1 MLEIDQFDRRI
12 LRELQRDASIG
23 VEALGERIG
32 LSRNAC
38 WRRIRL
44 MEEAGIITAR
54 VALVD
59 PDALGLGL
67 TVFIAVRT
75 DQHDPEWLEKFTQ
88 AVAGMPEILG
98 VWRTSG
104 DLDYLLKARVAD
116 VRAYDRL
123 YQRMI
128 RKVALTD
135 ISASF
140 VMEEIK
146 ETTELPM
153 ELG

>member
-44 MEEAGIITAR
+44 MEEAGIIKAR

-59 PDALGLGL
+59 PDALGMGL
-67 TVFIAVRT
+67 TVFIAACPR
-75 DQHDPEWLEKFTQ
+75 
-88 AVAGMPEILG
+88 
-98 VWRTSG
+98 S
-104 DLDYLLKARVAD
+104 
-116 VRAYDRL
+116 
-123 YQRMI
+123 
-128 RKVALTD
+128 
-135 ISASF
+135 SASGAPAA
-140 VMEEIK
+140 IS
-146 ETTELPM
+146 TTC
-153 ELG
+153 

>member
-1 MLEIDQFDRRI
+1 MDIDQFDRRI

-23 VEALGERIG
+23 VEALGERVG

-38 WRRIRL
+38 WRRVRL

-54 VALVD
+54 VALVN
-59 PDALGLGL
+59 PEAVGLGL
-67 TVFIAVRT
+67 TVFIAVKT
-75 DQHDPEWLEKFTQ
+75 DQHAPDWLERFVK
-88 AVAGMPEILG
+88 AVRDMPEILG

-116 VRAYDRL
+116 VRAYDGL
-123 YQRMI
+123 YQRLI
-128 RKVALTD
+128 RRVELTD

-146 ETTELPM
+146 DTTALPVYAD
-153 ELG
+153 

>member
-1 MLEIDQFDRRI
+1 MIELDPIDGRI
-12 LRELQRDASIG
+12 LRELQRDASVG
-23 VEALGERIG
+23 VEALGERVG

-44 MEEAGIITAR
+44 MEEAGVITAR

-67 TVFIAVRT
+67 IVFVAVRT
-75 DQHDPEWLEKFTQ
+75 DRHDPDWLEKFTR
-88 AVAGMPEILG
+88 AVKTMPEILG

-123 YQRMI
+123 YQRLI
-128 RKVALTD
+128 RRVDLTD
-135 ISASF
+135 VSASF

-146 ETTELPM
+146 ETTELPVDV
-153 ELG
+153 G